1 MHNKYSAS
9 LYTLCRVPVDTTRL
23 YMYADTL
30 CTTRR
35 YNEIIHGAHVY
46 LMMGVTEHGFNQV
59 CYVKLF
65 SVFQLQSTQDLTF
78 KAIDLVSSW

>member
-1 MHNKYSAS
+1 MSCTCRYN
-9 LYTLCRVPVDTTRL
+9 TLVHENN
-23 YMYADTL
+23 ADTF

-46 LMMGVTEHGFNQV
+46 LMMGVTEHGFSQV

-65 SVFQLQSTQDLTF
+65 SVFQLQSTQDMTF
-78 KAIDLVSSW
+78 KAKI